1 MGLKVLKETK
11 ESNLP
16 RKPKVEK
23 DIEVQTGAKK
33 KKFRDKPDIF
43 TENDLVW
50 KEPLSQF
57 RVWFDEASQTP
68 GIGEASVMCLATASK
83 DGIPSGRL
91 MLLKSFTIDGFKFY
105 TNYESRKG
113 RDLEENPRASLAFFW
128 EPLDRQVRVHGK
140 VEKISKDES
149 DKYFADRPRDWQIAT
164 WASRQTTILAGFHQ
178 NNFSRMV
185 HIATLQGEDEKL
197 PILQYING
205 FLTGNVCRQD
215 LMERVKNEIEKYKN
229 GKDIPRPDFWGGYI
243 LLPETV
249 EFWQGQTDRLHDR
262 IVFRRIKPG
271 EEPDGIKVHRGQDDW
286 VYERL
291 SP

>member
-164 WASRQTTILAGFHQ
+164 WASRQTTILAG
-178 NNFSRMV
+178 
-185 HIATLQGEDEKL
+185 
-197 PILQYING
+197 
-205 FLTGNVCRQD
+205 RQD